1 MKEDKNILDK
11 INRKSGMTVPD
22 NYFAD
27 FAEKMMQNL
36 PEKQE
41 PIIAKPPTAW
51 QRVRAYVY
59 LVAMFAGIWCMVKM
73 IDLMGSNTPGTP
85 SEAANSAQILAQAI
99 EDESFISDYCYE
111 EIDEYS
117 LLESMYEDGYEAG
130 DLIIETSY

>member
-73 IDLMGSNTPGTP
+73 VDLMGSNTPGTP

-111 EIDEYS
+111 DIDEYS

>member
-59 LVAMFAGIWCMVKM
+59 LAAMFAGIWCMVKM
-73 IDLMGSNTPGTP
+73 VDLMGSNTPGTP

>member
-73 IDLMGSNTPGTP
+73 VDLMGSNTPGTP
-85 SEAANSAQILAQAI
+85 SEAANSAQTLAQAI
-99 EDESFISDYCYE
+99 EDESFINDYCYE

>member
-22 NYFAD
+22 NYIAD

-73 IDLMGSNTPGTP
+73 VDLMGSNTPGTP

-111 EIDEYS
+111 DIDEYS

>member
-41 PIIAKPPTAW
+41 AIIAKPPTAW

-73 IDLMGSNTPGTP
+73 VDLMGSNTPGTP

>member
-73 IDLMGSNTPGTP
+73 VDLMGSNTPGTP

>member
-1 MKEDKNILDK
+1 MDENKNILDK

-41 PIIAKPPTAW
+41 PIIAKPPTLW
-51 QRVRAYVY
+51 QRVRTYVY
-59 LVAMFAGIWCMVKM
+59 LAAMFAGIWCMVKM
-73 IDLMGSNTPGTP
+73 VNLMGSSTPGTP
-85 SEAANSAQILAQAI
+85 ASFVQSEQILAQAI

-117 LLESMYEDGYEAG
+117 LLESMYEDGYEAS
-130 DLIIETSY
+130 DLIVETSY

>member
-73 IDLMGSNTPGTP
+73 VDLMGSNTPGTP
-85 SEAANSAQILAQAI
+85 SEAAHSAQILAQAI